1 MVHLVFS
8 LHTRPACGEQSTVGE
23 VTLTDSSVVPKSL
36 LAPTKLAALFQ
47 NLYLP
52 PPRDSLSLGDNGTHC
67 PTFKG
72 L

>member
-8 LHTRPACGEQSTVGE
+8 LHTRPACGEQSTAGE

-52 PPRDSLSLGDNGTHC
+52 PPRDSLGDNGTHC
-67 PTFKG
+67 PTFTG
-72 L
+72 V